1 MPVFAVI
8 APIDDGRLALA
19 VPAKFPRH
27 FKFGPGQYVVNGVG
41 PTAQQVATD
50 LGANGEVGTFVVFSV
65 AGYWGYHRSDLWEWL
80 TLNSN

>member
-1 MPVFAVI
+1 
-8 APIDDGRLALA
+8 
-19 VPAKFPRH
+19 
-27 FKFGPGQYVVNGVG
+27 
-41 PTAQQVATD
+41 